1 MADSL
6 KFISID
12 QEKFHEE
19 SQPLDKGKPESI
31 RLGQSIMLEESG
43 PPSLLR
49 TAILFCFV
57 ILLLFIVWAQF
68 AVIDEVAV
76 SSGEVIPSGTVQTI
90 QHIDGGL
97 ISDIAIE
104 EGEIVE
110 KGQTLIRFDPTD
122 ALAELKQ
129 LSTQLA
135 ISTLKVDRLKAFVG
149 ETDIQSAYAGS
160 RHAALLEE
168 QQGLLR
174 IQRLDLLNQTRVLQT
189 QIDQRVRERE
199 VLQDQITIL
208 EKQIEPLKEQMEIR
222 RGLLKN
228 KTLSRY
234 DFLESQRQYLK
245 EKGQLDELNLTQQS
259 LDQAILEAKGRLT
272 ELEGR
277 VIREALDEMALANA
291 DALQTR
297 EELARLQS
305 IITRL
310 EIRSPV
316 DGVIQG
322 LDVNSIGTVI
332 KPGSAILSVVPIDQ
346 ELILETRIRPEDIG
360 FLQLGQ
366 AATVKF
372 TTYNFSRYG
381 SIKGELAHLS
391 ATTFQDEEG
400 ESFYKGKV
408 ALSQSYVG
416 SDPTMNLILPGMTA
430 TVDIHSGKKT
440 LLDYLLKPIHTTLA
454 QSFRER

>member
-12 QEKFHEE
+12 QEKFREE
-19 SQPLDKGKPESI
+19 TQPLDKGKPESM

-57 ILLLFIVWAQF
+57 ILLAFIVWAQY
-68 AVIDEVAV
+68 AIIDEVAV
-76 SSGEVIPSGTVQTI
+76 ASGEVIPSGTVQTI
-90 QHIDGGL
+90 QHIDGGI
-97 ISDIAIE
+97 ISDITIE

-110 KGQTLIRFDPTD
+110 KGQTLIRLDPTD
-122 ALAELKQ
+122 TLAELKQ

-135 ISTLKVDRLKAFVG
+135 IWTLKIDRLKAFVEGG
-149 ETDIQSAYAGS
+149 EIRSVYSGS
-160 RHAALLEE
+160 RYEDLFKE
-168 QQGLLR
+168 QQELLA
-174 IQRLDLLNQTRVLQT
+174 IQRLDLGNQKRVLQT
-189 QIDQRVRERE
+189 QIDQRIGERDL
-199 VLQDQITIL
+199 LQDQIRIL
-208 EKQIEPLKEQMEIR
+208 ETQIAPLKEQMEIR

-245 EKGQLDELNLTQQS
+245 ETGQLDELNLTRRS
-259 LDQAILEAKGRLT
+259 LDQAIAEAQGRLT
-272 ELEGR
+272 ELESR
-277 VIREALDEMALANA
+277 IKREALDEMATANA
-291 DALQTR
+291 EALRTR
-297 EELARLQS
+297 EELDKLQS
-305 IITRL
+305 IIGRL
-310 EIRSPV
+310 DIRSPV

-322 LDVNSIGTVI
+322 LDVNSIGTVLQ
-332 KPGSAILSVVPIDQ
+332 PGNPIVSVVPIDQ
-346 ELILETRIRPEDIG
+346 ELILETRVRPEDIG

-366 AATVKF
+366 DATVKF

-381 SIKGELAHLS
+381 SIMGELIHLS

-400 ESFYKGKV
+400 ENFYKGKV
-408 ALSQSYVG
+408 ALSQPYVG
-416 SDPTMNLILPGMTA
+416 SDPTRNLILPGMTA

>member
-19 SQPLDKGKPESI
+19 SQPLDKGKPEST

-76 SSGEVIPSGTVQTI
+76 SSGEVIPSGSVQSI

-135 ISTLKVDRLKAFVG
+135 ISTLKADRLKAFVG

-160 RHAALLEE
+160 RHVALLEE

-189 QIDQRVRERE
+189 QVDQRVRERE

-277 VIREALDEMALANA
+277 VKREALDEMALANA

>member
-19 SQPLDKGKPESI
+19 SQPLDKGKPESM

-372 TTYNFSRYG
+372 TAYNFSRYG